1 MFSKLCYNHNTVVWG
16 YGSVGRAVR
25 SQRTGHE
32 FESRYLHH
40 HKAPLWRCF
49 FVAEIT
55 SRSESCIPPCSREHL
70 PYSLYE
76 KVEGRKANTK
86 LSRRSR
92 RKSRLDCQ
100 FPFSSH
106 HHKAPLWR
114 CFFRGGENEPL
125 GIVHSLP
132 RPARGNFFQPA
143 YIDCLHVVLLRRF
156 VKYCSRQILIRS

>member
-1 MFSKLCYNHNTVVWG
+1 MVERY
-16 YGSVGRAVR
+16 VR
-25 SQRTGHE
+25 NVQATSSNLVISTTIRHRFGG
-32 FESRYLHH
+32 
-40 HKAPLWRCF
+40 AF

-55 SRSESCIPPCSREHL
+55 SCSESCIPTCSREYL

-114 CFFRGGENEPL
+114 CFFRGGDNELL

>member
-1 MFSKLCYNHNTVVWG
+1 MAQLVERY
-16 YGSVGRAVR
+16 VR
-25 SQRTGHE
+25 NVQATSSNLVISTTIRHRFGG
-32 FESRYLHH
+32 
-40 HKAPLWRCF
+40 AF

-55 SRSESCIPPCSREHL
+55 SCSESCIPTCSREESAK
-70 PYSLYE
+70 PRSQ
-76 KVEGRKANTK
+76 KRQKAIPIQK

-114 CFFRGGENEPL
+114 CFFRGGDNELL
-125 GIVHSLP
+125 GIVHSSP